1 MLIFQFMAWWCL
13 AVKLISVSSRNNP
26 QARQDSIITRVE
38 YVSKK
43 LTAYIS
49 LILWIAKNATKS
61 FVKCLIIYWDFFA
74 HHKLVSYFCDS
85 SQQLTKIKY
94 YVWTF
99 HSGPSSSFDAMIG
112 DGSNWLMWRV
122 LMTGNTTLICL
133 VELTV

>member
-1 MLIFQFMAWWCL
+1 MMMPCCQIDICFQSKQPASKTGF
-13 AVKLISVSSRNNP
+13 N
-26 QARQDSIITRVE
+26 SIITRVE

-99 HSGPSSSFDAMIG
+99 HSGPSSSFDAMIE

-122 LMTGNTTLICL
+122 LMTGNTTLIFV